1 MKAYKSTKK
10 IFLGLSGGV
19 DSAVTLAL
27 LAKKHGAENIQAI
40 FMRNWSK
47 DLPGFQCP
55 WQEDWHDAQS
65 VALTLGI
72 KIELWDFENDY
83 KDKVVD
89 YLISEYKAGRTPN
102 PDIICNQEVKF
113 KVFLEQ
119 AIQEGAAK
127 IATGHYARIT
137 DDPISPHIKWLK
149 IAKDK
154 TKDQSYFLARISQ
167 KALQKTIFPLGEL
180 QKKRSANLLLN
191 LTYQSPAKKIQLGF
205 ALSVKLELL
214 IS

>member
-1 MKAYKSTKK
+1 LDLA
-10 IFLGLSGGV
+10 GRV

-113 KVFLEQ
+113 KVFFR
-119 AIQEGAAK
+119 
-127 IATGHYARIT
+127 TSHSRR
-137 DDPISPHIKWLK
+137 SS
-149 IAKDK
+149 KDCNR
-154 TKDQSYFLARISQ
+154 TLRQGLLMTQS
-167 KALQKTIFPLGEL
+167 
-180 QKKRSANLLLN
+180 
-191 LTYQSPAKKIQLGF
+191 
-205 ALSVKLELL
+205 VL
-214 IS
+214 I